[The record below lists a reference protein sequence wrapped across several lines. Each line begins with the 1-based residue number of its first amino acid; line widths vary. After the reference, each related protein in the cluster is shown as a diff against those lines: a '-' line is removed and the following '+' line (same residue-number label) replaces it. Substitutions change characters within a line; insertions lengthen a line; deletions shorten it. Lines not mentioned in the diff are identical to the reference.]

1 MKDIIQKIVRERN
14 HYRENLY
21 EALDLLSEM
30 NKRYDV
36 SKTDEEYINEMIERD
51 LENKIEI
58 EMDIDNDM
66 LNKINE
72 ISSFIDIKKEEAIEK
87 ILEIELEN

>member
-1 MKDIIQKIVRERN
+1 M
-14 HYRENLY
+14 
-21 EALDLLSEM
+21 LS
-30 NKRYDV
+30 
-36 SKTDEEYINEMIERD
+36 IN
-51 LENKIEI
+51 
-58 EMDIDNDM
+58 NDM